1 MKPRHLIIA
10 IPVLLGVLYFLTRD
24 AEKKSGIVQRQERI
38 TVISASYN
46 AADYQPD
53 LENYRLERDELMAKA
68 NYTEARI
75 KPEFKNGPEHKQSSL
90 RSKIAAGPVDDFGA
104 PFFVPS
110 ETAMTDPKIFEQ
122 ELAKHKER
130 SDAYVAARMDE
141 MKVNTGIEKNAI
153 RANID
158 QAKTSGS
165 KSPEEIKR
173 AEDAYARM
181 EVLEKI
187 LKGEKVEKI
196 LD

>member
-10 IPVLLGVLYFLTRD
+10 IPAVLAVLYFLTRD

-53 LENYRLERDELMAKA
+53 LDNYRLERDELMAKA

-75 KPEFKNGPEHKQSSL
+75 KPEFKSGIEYKQSNL
-90 RSKIAAGPVDDFGA
+90 RAKIPAGPVDDFGA
-104 PFFVPS
+104 PFFIPT
-110 ETAMTDPKIFEQ
+110 ETAMTDPKVFEQ

-141 MKVNTGIEKNAI
+141 MRMNTTAEKAAI
-153 RANID
+153 SANIQ
-158 QAKTSGS
+158 QAKAAGT

-173 AEDAYARM
+173 AEDALARI
-181 EVLEKI
+181 EVLEKV